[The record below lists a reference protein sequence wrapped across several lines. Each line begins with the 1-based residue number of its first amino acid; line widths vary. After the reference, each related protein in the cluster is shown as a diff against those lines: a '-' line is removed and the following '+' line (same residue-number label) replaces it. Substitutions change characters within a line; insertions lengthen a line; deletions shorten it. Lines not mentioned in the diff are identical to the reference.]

1 MNLFVA
7 NVAEEI
13 VIILK
18 TFYLL
23 EKKEI
28 LAFNLNLKLQV
39 IQSHYLN

>member
-13 VIILK
+13 VIIPK
-18 TFYLL
+18 TFYLQ

-28 LAFNLNLKLQV
+28 LAFHLNLKLQV